1 MQKPTIRGN
10 CITIPSDLEYIA
22 DVDSF
27 VEGIIRGW
35 GADESLIADIAISVS
50 ELVNNAVAHGNK
62 ASPDKEVAVEV
73 AQNDGSVT
81 VTVTDQGGGFD
92 PDAIDDPLKDENLL
106 KAVGRGMF
114 IVKSLMD
121 KVDVRATDSGTTTA
135 ISKTIQS

>member
-121 KVDVRATDSGTTTA
+121 KVDVRATDSGTTIA